1 MRAANPDNA
10 ETQVVEAGYLS
21 LDSFEDSQLE
31 VRKQGPLP
39 EQAISEMRGDRS
51 KHKGGE
57 DSSSRVLKKG
67 RAFTESRFQAPE
79 EKEEDQSKEEEDSK
93 DEEAT
98 KYYEKHEK
106 QEEEEKH
113 NHEVK
118 TETPKDNEHAGK
130 VDEEDDA
137 IQSNEEEQVKRGTFQ
152 EHCTALCCLVLSR
165 YRYLYISTNIYQSN
179 DQSNYAIYSALYIC
193 KTSYCRTEKLW
204 VLSQLK
210 FLPLLLNV
218 LKQNAMSFGRAA
230 TKIFSRQDLAEPS
243 LCWYGHWNVS

>member
-39 EQAISEMRGDRS
+39 EQAISESQGGRS
-51 KHKGGE
+51 KHEGGQ

-67 RAFTESRFQAPE
+67 RAFTESRFQAQE
-79 EKEEDQSKEEEDSK
+79 EKEEDQSKQEEDSK

-98 KYYEKHEK
+98 KYYEKDEK
-106 QEEEEKH
+106 QEEKEEKR

-165 YRYLYISTNIYQSN
+165 YRY
-179 DQSNYAIYSALYIC
+179 
-193 KTSYCRTEKLW
+193 
-204 VLSQLK
+204 
-210 FLPLLLNV
+210 
-218 LKQNAMSFGRAA
+218 
-230 TKIFSRQDLAEPS
+230 
-243 LCWYGHWNVS
+243 